1 MQGWGSSMLLPEEQ
15 RTLRVQGG
23 SPPFSISTSSSARHS
38 SPRTLDDVD
47 IIDATTEPQDW
58 LMLLKSSHTQP
69 VSRVIY
75 SLALKR
81 WCDIA
86 AAGVLLV
93 ALAPL
98 LALVALLIRL
108 EASGQVVF
116 RQSRIGRGGQP
127 FTIYKF
133 RTMIPDRRAAQ
144 NPIPGEDRRLRH
156 KTENDPRVTRIGRF
170 LRRTSIDELPQLY
183 NILRGDMSFVGPR
196 PELPGIVRHYQD
208 WQHQRH
214 LVTPGLSGWWQI
226 HGRSDLPMHENTE
239 MDIYYVENQSFRLDL
254 HIVVRTFKILISRG
268 GAF

>member
-1 MQGWGSSMLLPEEQ
+1 MLLPEEQ
-15 RTLRVQGG
+15 RTLEIRGG
-23 SPPFSISTSSSARHS
+23 APPFSLSAPV
-38 SPRTLDDVD
+38 PRARPVPARSLDDVD
-47 IIDATTEPQDW
+47 IVEVATEREDW
-58 LMLLKSSHTQP
+58 LMLLKSSHAQP
-69 VSRVIY
+69 ASRVIY

-81 WCDIA
+81 WCDLI

-93 ALAPL
+93 ALTPL
-98 LALVALLIRL
+98 LAMVALLIRL
-108 EASGQVVF
+108 EAPGQVVF

-133 RTMIPDRRAAQ
+133 RTMIPDRRTGEG
-144 NPIPGEDRRLRH
+144 PIPGEERRQRH

-183 NILRGDMSFVGPR
+183 NILRGEMSFIGPR
-196 PELPGIVRHYQD
+196 PELPDIVRRYQG

-214 LVTPGLSGWWQI
+214 LVTPGLSGWWQV
-226 HGRSDLPMHENTE
+226 HGRSDLPMHENTA

-254 HIVVRTFKILISRG
+254 HIVLRTFKALISRG